1 MWIGARQA
9 AINVAEGRK
18 QATILASEAEK
29 SEQINKASGEAEAIL
44 LRAQA
49 SAKGIEKVALAIGQ
63 MNGKDAVSMTV
74 AEKYVDAFGRM
85 AKEGTTMI
93 VPASANDAASMVAQ
107 VKRIG
112 DIGYILSLTWILFFF
127 SRHCPFTTLST
138 SQGMLHPTPHLHQP
152 IPSPLSKM
160 RWRKIWW
167 KPQRRNQHSKSLQ
180 SHHREMHWPNTNL
193 FEHVI

>member
-112 DIGYILSLTWILFFF
+112 DIGYILSLTWILFFLGIVHLQLYQQAKECF
-127 SRHCPFTTLST
+127 IQHHTSTNPFRALYQRWDDARFGESRREGINIQRAYRVIIEQCID
-138 SQGMLHPTPHLHQP
+138 P
-152 IPSPLSKM
+152 IQICLIM
-160 RWRKIWW
+160 
-167 KPQRRNQHSKSLQ
+167 
-180 SHHREMHWPNTNL
+180 
-193 FEHVI
+193 

>member
-107 VKRIG
+107 VRRIEEN
-112 DIGYILSLTWILFFF
+112 GYILLLT
-127 SRHCPFTTLST
+127 
-138 SQGMLHPTPHLHQP
+138 
-152 IPSPLSKM
+152 
-160 RWRKIWW
+160 
-167 KPQRRNQHSKSLQ
+167 
-180 SHHREMHWPNTNL
+180 
-193 FEHVI
+193 